1 MRRHKSGF
9 VTTGLAAVLGISSV
23 PDAALS
29 ADALQSPV
37 PAYNPY
43 PPGVLPPDLGA
54 EIARVQREVRFIFNE
69 ALNEWRRLP
78 RPTLAGNPPTLRGS
92 GYEAVEIP
100 GKLLNIDPNMSPFG
114 NEAAASA
121 ICLAPPSADRCRPSI

>member
-29 ADALQSPV
+29 AGALQSPV

-43 PPGVLPPDLGA
+43 PPGILPPDLDS
-54 EIARVQREVRFIFNE
+54 EIGRVQRTS
-69 ALNEWRRLP
+69 P
-78 RPTLAGNPPTLRGS
+78 RQLSGIMKAGVACDRELIKLR
-92 GYEAVEIP
+92 ET
-100 GKLLNIDPNMSPFG
+100 
-114 NEAAASA
+114 
-121 ICLAPPSADRCRPSI
+121 R

>member
-29 ADALQSPV
+29 AGALQSPV

-43 PPGVLPPDLGA
+43 PPGILPPDLDS
-54 EIARVQREVRFIFNE
+54 EIGRVQREVRFIFNE
-69 ALNEWRRLP
+69 ALNRAFP
-78 RPTLAGNPPTLRGS
+78 
-92 GYEAVEIP
+92 
-100 GKLLNIDPNMSPFG
+100 
-114 NEAAASA
+114 
-121 ICLAPPSADRCRPSI
+121 

>member
-9 VTTGLAAVLGISSV
+9 VTTGLTAVLGISSV

-43 PPGVLPPDLGA
+43 PPGILPPDLDL
-54 EIARVQREVRFIFNE
+54 EIARVQRELRFIFDK
-69 ALNEWRRLP
+69 ALSEWRQP
-78 RPTLAGNPPTLRGS
+78 RREEGLMR
-92 GYEAVEIP
+92 
-100 GKLLNIDPNMSPFG
+100 
-114 NEAAASA
+114 
-121 ICLAPPSADRCRPSI
+121 